1 MKKKEIKKMTKEEAI
16 KNIEK
21 LKKDLFN
28 FRFQKV
34 NGQIKSPSKINET
47 KKNIARLKTL
57 IERNNARFN
66 N

>member
-1 MKKKEIKKMTKEEAI
+1 MKKKEIKKLTNKQIIE
-16 KNIEK
+16 NIDK

-34 NGQIKSPSKINET
+34 NGQIKNPAKITET

-57 IERNNARFN
+57 MGVKNA
-66 N
+66 

>member
-1 MKKKEIKKMTKEEAI
+1 MKKKGINKLTEKQLLD
-16 KNIEK
+16 NLNK

-34 NGQIKSPSKINET
+34 NGQIKSPSKITET

-57 IERNNARFN
+57 IEVKNA
-66 N
+66 